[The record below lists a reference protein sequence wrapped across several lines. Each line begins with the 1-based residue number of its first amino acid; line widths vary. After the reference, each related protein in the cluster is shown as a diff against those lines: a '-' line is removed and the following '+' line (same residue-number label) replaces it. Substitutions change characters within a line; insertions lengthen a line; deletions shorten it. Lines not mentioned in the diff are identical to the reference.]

1 MHDIGILAIIWSSV
15 FLASILADKT
25 RLTPVLWYL
34 FLGALLTNIG
44 ILPIEMPIFIVDLAE
59 LGIIVIMFSLGF
71 EEDTNNFLHSIKRS
85 WGIALFGAIAPFCIA
100 YSLTNWFWGD
110 ANMAL
115 LCGLAMTATAVSLTM
130 VSLKS
135 EGLNKSPA
143 ATGIMTSAVLDD
155 IASLAL
161 VAALVPIAAG
171 DATLTAT
178 GLLVILSKVI
188 AFFLIVTLIG
198 GGLFPASRGYMKR
211 IPVIGQFSLKQV
223 LTLGRGEY
231 TVLALLLIAVLVGL
245 LAHYFG
251 FHPAVGAY
259 MAGLIIRQEY
269 FTEDHDEIPNF
280 QINTEQKIQH
290 QAEQTTIL
298 GNYEQARLMIDNVA
312 FSWLGP
318 VFFVTLGSK
327 LIFDSELFI
336 SSLPKALLL
345 FTGLFIGQIISA
357 SMAAR
362 YTGKFNWPDSL
373 MIGFGMLG
381 RAELAFV
388 VLEIAYVQTKV
399 MSVDAFYTLMITCFL
414 LNLSVPLTIRWWKN
428 KFHDESKS
436 TQVNPVPDS

>member
-15 FLASILADKT
+15 FAASLLAEKT

-34 FLGALLTNIG
+34 FFGSLLTNFGAI
-44 ILPIEMPIFIVDLAE
+44 PIEMPAFIVGLAE

-71 EEDTNNFLHSIKRS
+71 EEETGNFLSSIKRS
-85 WGIALFGAIAPFCIA
+85 WGIAFFGAVVPFCIA
-100 YSLTNWFWGD
+100 YGLTLWYWGE

-135 EGLNKSPA
+135 EGLNKTPA

-161 VAALVPIAAG
+161 VAALVPIASG
-171 DATLTAT
+171 EATFSAF
-178 GLLVILSKVI
+178 GLLLILAKVI
-188 AFFLIVTLIG
+188 AFFLLVTLIG
-198 GGLFPASRGYMKR
+198 AGLFPASRGLARK
-211 IPVIGQFSLKQV
+211 IPIIGHFSLKQ
-223 LTLGRGEY
+223 LLAMNGGEY

-245 LAHYFG
+245 LAHAFG

-269 FTEDHDEIPNF
+269 FSDDV
-280 QINTEQKIQH
+280 QKTDQGPH
-290 QAEQTTIL
+290 RRTSS
-298 GNYEQARLMIDNVA
+298 YEQARLMIDNVA

-318 VFFVTLGSK
+318 VFFITLGSK
-327 LIFDSELFI
+327 LLFDGPLFLTT
-336 SSLPKALLL
+336 LPQALLL
-345 FTGLFIGQIISA
+345 FAGLFFGQIISA
-357 SMAAR
+357 SIAAK
-362 YTGKFNWPDSL
+362 YSGKFNWPDSL

-388 VLEIAYVQTKV
+388 VMDIAYVQTKV
-399 MSVDAFYTLMITCFL
+399 ISAEAFYTLMITCFL
-414 LNLSVPLTIRWWKN
+414 LNLSVPLTIRWWK
-428 KFHDESKS
+428 KRFKPTLVIETVAK
-436 TQVNPVPDS
+436 